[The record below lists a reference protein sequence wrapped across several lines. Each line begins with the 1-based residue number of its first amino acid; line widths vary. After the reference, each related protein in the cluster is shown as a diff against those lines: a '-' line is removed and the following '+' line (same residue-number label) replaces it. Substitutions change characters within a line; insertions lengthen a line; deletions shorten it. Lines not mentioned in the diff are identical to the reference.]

1 MAKVTASQVVAQLE
15 KHLGDGGSYYW
26 KKYGLSRGTAWC
38 AAAVS
43 ASFADAGAKKYFYGG
58 KPVFYVPYAQQWLK
72 KNCKHVPLSDVRRG
86 DIIIFTWDGNGYNK
100 ERGSRDHIGFARA
113 ASSGNTLYTIEG
125 NTNGGKVAKRDRPS
139 KYIYGVYRPN
149 MKGGSPSPVPA
160 KDEKLEVDGIFA
172 TQTKKRMQ
180 KWLKVA
186 EDGEIGSRT
195 IKALQKVVGLTGSA
209 VDGAWGEQTTR
220 ALQTFLTK
228 KGYPTTVD
236 GEFGK
241 NTIKALQKFLNG
253 YFFPTKATTNTTPK
267 STIPIQTAVS
277 SVSLKKVIDI
287 SAWQGKISVDSFKK
301 AKADGVTGVI
311 LRSSYTTQK
320 SFTLN
325 RDKVFEN
332 NIKNAKKAG
341 LPVGVYH
348 YSQAITVDEA
358 KKEANYVVSIIKG
371 MKLELPVAFDWE
383 FGGRLNA
390 SRAKRNGKA
399 KNKQICDAFCNVIKK
414 AGFEP
419 MVYANLSTLN
429 GYIAEDIY
437 KYWKIWVAQYHS
449 TCQYKHPR
457 YLWQYTSSGKVK
469 GLSGRI
475 DMNKG

>member
-1 MAKVTASQVVAQLE
+1 MAKVTINDVVKQLE
-15 KHLGDGGSYYW
+15 KHLGENGAYYW
-26 KKYGLSRGTAWC
+26 KKYGLSRGTPYC
-38 AAAVS
+38 AASVS

-72 KNCKHVPLSDVRRG
+72 KNAKHVPLSDVRRG

-113 ASSGNTLYTIEG
+113 ASSGNTLFTVEG
-125 NTNGGKVAKRDRPS
+125 NTNGGKVAKRDRPA
-139 KYIYGVYRPN
+139 KYIYGVYRVN
-149 MKGGSPSPVPA
+149 MAQGKVEPE
-160 KDEKLEVDGIFA
+160 KMEKLEVDGIFGYQSK
-172 TQTKKRMQ
+172 TRMQ
-180 KWLKVA
+180 KWLGVA
-186 EDGEIGSRT
+186 EDGIIAKAT
-195 IKALQKVVGLTGSA
+195 IKALQKKVGAS
-209 VDGAWGEQTTR
+209 VDGDWGEETTR
-220 ALQTFLTK
+220 KLQSYLTNQ
-228 KGYPTTVD
+228 GYHTTID

-241 NTIKALQKFLNG
+241 NTIKSLQKFLNG
-253 YFFPTKATTNTTPK
+253 HFFPTKEDKPKQTVPTSTTIKTDGM
-267 STIPIQTAVS
+267 
-277 SVSLKKVIDI
+277 LKKVIDI
-287 SAWQGKISVDSFKK
+287 SAWQGNISVSDFKK
-301 AKADGVTGVI
+301 AKADGVTAVI

-332 NIKNAKKAG
+332 NIKNAKAAG

-348 YSQAITVDEA
+348 YSQAISEAEA
-358 KKEANYVVSIIKG
+358 KKEAEYVVKIIKG

-383 FGGRLNA
+383 FGGRL
-390 SRAKRNGKA
+390 SSKVAKRNGKA
-399 KNKQICDAFCNVIKK
+399 KNKRICDAFCNVIKK

-429 GYIAEDIY
+429 GYIQEDIY

-457 YLWQYTSSGKVK
+457 YLWQYTSSGKVN

>member
-1 MAKVTASQVVAQLE
+1 MATINDVVKQLE
-15 KHLGDGGSYYW
+15 SHLGESGAYYW
-26 KKYGLSRGTAWC
+26 KKYGLARGTAYC

-43 ASFADAGAKKYFYGG
+43 ASFADAGAKKYFYDG

-113 ASSGNTLYTIEG
+113 ASSGDTLYTIEG
-125 NTNGGKVAKRDRPS
+125 NTNGGKVARRDRPA

-149 MKGGSPSPVPA
+149 MEGGSPSPTPA
-160 KDEKLEVDGIFA
+160 KDEPLEVDGIFGIES
-172 TQTKKRMQ
+172 KKRMQ

-195 IKALQKVVGLTGSA
+195 IKALQKTVGLTGKSI
-209 VDGAWGEQTTR
+209 DGEWGGQTTR
-220 ALQTFLTK
+220 ALQTFLTN
-228 KGYPTTVD
+228 KGYPTAVD
-236 GEFGK
+236 GGFGK
-241 NTIKALQKFLNG
+241 NTVKALQEFLNG
-253 YFFPTKATTNTTPK
+253 YFFPKGISKPQ
-267 STIPIQTAVS
+267 STISTQTTISGQA
-277 SVSLKKVIDI
+277 SLKKVIDI
-287 SAWQGKISVDSFKK
+287 SAWQGNVSVDAFKK

-390 SRAKRNGKA
+390 SRAKKNGKA
-399 KNKQICDAFCNVIKK
+399 KNKQICDAFCNIIKK

-429 GYIAEDIY
+429 GYIQEDIY

-457 YLWQYTSSGKVK
+457 YLWQYTSSGKVA
-469 GLSGRI
+469 GLNGRI
-475 DMNKG
+475 DMNKR